1 MKKVLIFF
9 FIIFISSCSSPGDV
23 SIYKNLTTEE
33 LKLMVETDTLYE
45 SIYEGLDMLK
55 KVSNKLDSVKFSGIT
70 YQMFYEYNIE
80 GGDSIKWNPIK
91 ERYKSE
97 WEKKYSKYN
106 KKVDSISQYWK
117 SKYENE
123 NSLENLIKVEP
134 VGLKTEYYSYNSGV
148 RNAYI
153 RFKLTN
159 ISGKTISGVNFRYK
173 IIAKVEDDGNEGVYA
188 PKNDYDTS
196 YLFDWNNCRSTAV
209 FNNSTT
215 GLWEVDYKY
224 ENIVGGKAL
233 QTLLQTH
240 NIYVIPYRARVDNV
254 NYEQFEYSDIPFEIR
269 QYIKYI
275 KEGDISMADL
285 YKEDIINEYLEP
297 GIEIPGVNDEFDNF
311 FKEEMKKNHP
321 LVSEFI
327 ETFSK
332 KDSELL
338 DSIYD

>member
-1 MKKVLIFF
+1 MKIAYIFF

-45 SIYEGLDMLK
+45 SIYEGLDVLK

-80 GGDSIKWNPIK
+80 GADSIKWNPIK

-106 KKVDSISQYWK
+106 KKVDSISEYWN

-134 VGLKTEYYSYNSGV
+134 VGLETEYYSYTSGI

-153 RFKLTN
+153 RFRLTN
-159 ISGKTISGVNFRYK
+159 LSGKTISGVNFRYK
-173 IIAKVEDDGNEGVYA
+173 IVAKVEDDGNEGVYG

-209 FNNSTT
+209 FNNSTS

-233 QTLLQTH
+233 QSLLQTH

-254 NYEQFEYSDIPFEIR
+254 NYEIFEYSDIPFEIR
-269 QYIKYI
+269 KYNEYIE
-275 KEGDISMADL
+275 EGNSLMADL

-297 GIEIPGVNDEFDNF
+297 GVEIPGVNDEFDNF
-311 FKEEMKKNHP
+311 FREEMKKNHP

-327 ETFSK
+327 ET
-332 KDSELL
+332 
-338 DSIYD
+338 

>member
-1 MKKVLIFF
+1 MKRAYIFF

-80 GGDSIKWNPIK
+80 GADSIKWNPIK

-106 KKVDSISQYWK
+106 KKVDSISEYWN

-123 NSLENLIKVEP
+123 SSLENLIKVEP
-134 VGLKTEYYSYNSGV
+134 VGLETEYYSYNSGI

-153 RFKLTN
+153 RFRLTN
-159 ISGKTISGVNFRYK
+159 LSGKTISGVNFRYK
-173 IIAKVEDDGNEGVYA
+173 IVAKVEDDGNEGVYG

-196 YLFDWNNCRSTAV
+196 YIFDWNNCRSTAV
-209 FNNSTT
+209 FNNSTS

-240 NIYVIPYRARVDNV
+240 NIYIIPYRARVDNV
-254 NYEQFEYSDIPFEIR
+254 NYELFEYSDIPYEIR
-269 QYIKYI
+269 KYNEYIE
-275 KEGDISMADL
+275 EGNSSMADL
-285 YKEDIINEYLEP
+285 YKIDIINEYLEP

-311 FKEEMKKNHP
+311 FREEMKKNHP

-338 DSIYD
+338 DSIDD